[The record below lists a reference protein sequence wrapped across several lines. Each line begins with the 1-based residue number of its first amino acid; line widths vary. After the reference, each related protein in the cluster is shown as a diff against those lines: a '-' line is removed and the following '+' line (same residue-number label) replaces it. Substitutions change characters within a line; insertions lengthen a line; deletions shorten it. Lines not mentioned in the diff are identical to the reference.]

1 MFCGF
6 SSGIAAALPLCM
18 DEPATRRSLL
28 IDDAAVLLGVS
39 RRTVYYRIREGELET
54 VRTRCGS
61 QRVLLSSIE
70 RMLRRDRGLPPIEA
84 VTSGS

>member
-1 MFCGF
+1 
-6 SSGIAAALPLCM
+6 M
-18 DEPATRRSLL
+18 DSDVPGRRSLL

-39 RRTVYYRIREGELET
+39 RRTVYYRIREGQLET

-70 RMLRRDRGLPPIEA
+70 QMLRQQRGLPSMEA
-84 VTSGS
+84 SLREAS

>member
-1 MFCGF
+1 
-6 SSGIAAALPLCM
+6 M
-18 DEPATRRSLL
+18 DEPASRRSLL

-39 RRTVYYRIREGELET
+39 RRTVYYRIRQGQLQT

-70 RMLRRDRGLPPIEA
+70 QLLRQQRGLPPIESVITS
-84 VTSGS
+84 VT